1 MHDYD
6 ILNLIR
12 SEEIREYFRKNW
24 KMNIEQKLSLVA
36 RSYVDISVKIEYLR
50 HLAEQCD
57 RKERALVLDMIKY
70 MELGYRS
77 ITQPETSALYVLHIL
92 GYDGPDLDDEEDF
105 DLNDTLDI
113 YEDRHEYFISYKEVI
128 KYLEIERNGSETID
142 WGAYVEQ
149 INFPFT
155 EEQLDEER
163 DGLCRQYVEDWGF
176 WLFWSDGKWIL
187 KSFEKYLGSRHGF
200 DENMELWCKKIGI
213 SKAVVDMST
222 NFDYH
227 ELGHQFSLPF
237 ERGTKL
243 KLQTPF
249 MEKPIFGTFD
259 SYSYSAWQN
268 HLYLCADDSFP
279 FDKSTDNTPE
289 EERVNGNHLILS
301 YQMLTGD
308 SNIFSTWDWLER
320 A

>member
-1 MHDYD
+1 MQDYD
-6 ILNLIR
+6 IFNLIR
-12 SEEIREYFRKNW
+12 SKEIREYFRKNW
-24 KMNIEQKLSLVA
+24 KMNIEQKLSLIA

-50 HLAEQCD
+50 HFAEQCD
-57 RKERALVLDMIKY
+57 QEDRALVLNMIKY

-92 GYDGPDLDDEEDF
+92 GYDGPNLDDEEDF
-105 DLNDTLDI
+105 DLNDALDI
-113 YEDRHEYFISYKEVI
+113 YTDRNEFFIRYKEVI
-128 KYLEIERNGSETID
+128 KYLEIERNDSEAID

-149 INFPFT
+149 INFPFS
-155 EEQLDEER
+155 EEQLDEESYGR
-163 DGLCRQYVEDWGF
+163 CRQYAEDWGF

-187 KSFEKYLGSRHGF
+187 KNFEKYLASRHGF
-200 DENMELWCKKIGI
+200 DEMELWCKKIGI
-213 SKAVVDMST
+213 SKEVVDMST
-222 NFDYH
+222 QFDFH

-249 MEKPIFGTFD
+249 MWKPIFGIFD
-259 SYSYSAWQN
+259 SYSYYNGEVN
-268 HLYLCADDSFP
+268 HLYLCAEDSFP
-279 FDKSTDNTPE
+279 FDKSCDNTPE

-301 YQMLTGD
+301 YQMLTGH

>member
-1 MHDYD
+1 MQDYD
-6 ILNLIR
+6 IFNLIR
-12 SEEIREYFRKNW
+12 SREIREYFRKNW
-24 KMNIEQKLSLVA
+24 KMNIEQKLSLIA
-36 RSYVDISVKIEYLR
+36 RSYVDISVKIDYLH
-50 HLAEQCD
+50 HLAEECNRRD
-57 RKERALVLDMIKY
+57 RALVRDMIKY

-77 ITQPETSALYVLHIL
+77 IIQPEASALYILHIQ
-92 GYDGPDLDDEEDF
+92 GYDGPNLEDEADF
-105 DLNDTLDI
+105 DLNDALCV
-113 YEDRHEYFISYKEVI
+113 YSYRNEYFTSYNEVI
-128 KYLEIERNGSETID
+128 NYVEIERDGSATID

-149 INFPFT
+149 INFPFS
-155 EEQLDEER
+155 EEQLDEKR
-163 DGLCRQYVEDWGF
+163 DGLSRQYAEDWGF

-187 KSFEKYLGSRHGF
+187 KNFEKYLGSRLGV
-200 DENMELWCKKIGI
+200 DEMELWCKKIGI
-213 SKAVVDMST
+213 SKDVVDMST
-222 NFDYH
+222 RFDYH

-249 MEKPIFGTFD
+249 MYKPIFGIFD
-259 SYSYSAWQN
+259 SYCPSGIN
-268 HLYLCADDSFP
+268 HIYLCAEDSFP
-279 FDKSTDNTPE
+279 FDKSLENTPE